1 MVCDVPLE
9 SSRLIVDMT
18 TRNPLLP
25 NRHPQQDFFVCDI
38 VDAAIKADM
47 GSMEHP
53 VFTLTTKPDMK
64 PREYRNGD
72 TFMKVNPSIHGLATV
87 HDRDVLIYCISQ
99 CMAALNNG
107 QRVDRK
113 LKIDAHSLIEATN
126 RPKGGRGYALL
137 KDSLRRLQGT
147 QIETNITQG
156 GKERFSVFG
165 LVDKAEVVRET
176 REGRMQ
182 EIEITLSDWV
192 FDAIENNHVLTLS
205 PTYFQLRKPLER
217 RLYELARKHCGKQ
230 PKWEVGLDKLKMKT
244 GSMSTDK
251 EFKRMLSKVIT
262 DNQTHQHMPDYTFE
276 LVDHKLVVRPIKAET
291 PSINIPPLHPDTYE
305 EARFHASGWDI
316 RVLEAE
322 WRDWIAAKNI
332 TVQHPNKNFLSFC
345 KQRGPW
351 KNEELL

>member
-1 MVCDVPLE
+1 
-9 SSRLIVDMT
+9 MT
-18 TRNPLLP
+18 SRNPLLP

-38 VDAAIKADM
+38 VDAAIKGDM

-64 PREYRNGD
+64 AREYRSGD
-72 TFMKVNPSIHGLATV
+72 TFMKVSPSAYGLATV

-113 LKIDAHSLIEATN
+113 LKIDAHSLLEATN
-126 RPKGGRGYALL
+126 RPSGGRGYALL

-156 GKERFSVFG
+156 GRERFSVFG

-176 REGRMQ
+176 RDGRMQ

-205 PTYFQLRKPLER
+205 PTYFQLRKPIER

-230 PKWEVGLDKLKMKT
+230 PKWEIGLVKLKAKT
-244 GSMSTDK
+244 GSQSTDK
-251 EFKRMLSKVIT
+251 EFKRMLAKVIS
-262 DNQTHQHMPDYTFE
+262 DNLIHQHMPDYTYE
-276 LVDHKLVVRPIKAET
+276 LDGTKLVVRPIQQT
-291 PSINIPPLHPDTYE
+291 STGVTSQTLPPLHPDTYD
-305 EARFHASGWDI
+305 EARYHASGWDI
-316 RVLEAE
+316 HVLEAE
-322 WRDWIAAKNI
+322 WRDWVEAKSI
-332 TVQHPNKNFLSFC
+332 TVHHPDKNFISFC
-345 KQRGPW
+345 KKRGPW
-351 KNEELL
+351 KNEELF